1 MDVVIDIRSTL
12 HLINSQS
19 IKLGECQLTHMHWP
33 KISWL
38 LTDCWC
44 WSSVKWVSTEV
55 SMECWWRVDRVHQL
69 TVDSR
74 CLLYTWSLF
83 HSSSKKK
90 VKPAFLSNLLWY
102 TTVMSHCD
110 WKLKSHDISKRVTR
124 KHWPPVRRRVCKRG
138 PWTGPWSSPWTGA
151 VGGSMDWG
159 SVFSGHPTEGLHLE
173 KMKKSS
179 KRNFSF
185 SPFQCLTPK
194 PMTCICS

>member
-1 MDVVIDIRSTL
+1 M
-12 HLINSQS
+12 LI
-19 IKLGECQLTHMHWP
+19 KCQMSVYRGVNGMLME
-33 KISWL
+33 S
-38 LTDCWC
+38 
-44 WSSVKWVSTEV
+44 WSSASI
-55 SMECWWRVDRVHQL
+55 
-69 TVDSR
+69 DSR
-74 CLLYTWSLF
+74 QQMPFVHMILISLIF
-83 HSSSKKK
+83 KKK